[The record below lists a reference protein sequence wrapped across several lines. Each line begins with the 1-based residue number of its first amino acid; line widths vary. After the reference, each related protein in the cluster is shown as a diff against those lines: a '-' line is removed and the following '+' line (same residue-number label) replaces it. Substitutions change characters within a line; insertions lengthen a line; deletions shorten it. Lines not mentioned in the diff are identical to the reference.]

1 MRTGWMDERKRSGS
15 WLLCMGLLVASFLG
29 RIPGDAS
36 SPGILI
42 ADPVRGPSAPLPLEV
57 EDVQYL
63 NT

>member
-1 MRTGWMDERKRSGS
+1 
-15 WLLCMGLLVASFLG
+15 MGLLVASFLG